1 MKKLALLLACIMV
14 FASIAVVSVS
24 AADNVY
30 AAPYTTTE
38 PKMTGNAYQ
47 NETKAIWDLATWTAM
62 SNGAERNMGGDGVP
76 QFKVLH
82 DANNIYV
89 VVEYKDTDPV
99 YPTNNENKA
108 ADSMMIA
115 FYKNGTEDKCFGGH
129 DYYFGANENEKA
141 ALCQNH
147 VVYHIPL
154 NQEPNGIQNAGE
166 CGKTVNWGNT
176 LSGKGEETGTDYA
189 FRSNYADG
197 ITSWEIRIPKSVL
210 GTFTNEIG
218 MEIQY
223 GEVGLACPEGP
234 VDNWSYNSYVWSGDG
249 FRATKALFED
259 TATYGTLQ
267 LLAEGE
273 AAPTPVE
280 TEPVETEP
288 VETEPVET
296 EPVETEP
303 VETEPVETEPKET
316 EAKETEKADE
326 PAVTT
331 DATEE
336 PAGNAFPVIPVVIAA
351 VVVLAIVIVAIVLA
365 KKKKAK

>member
-47 NETKAIWDLATWTAM
+47 NDTKAIWDLATWASI

-89 VVEYKDTDPV
+89 VVEYKDMDPV

-115 FYKNGTEDKCFGGH
+115 FYKNGTEDKCSGGH
-129 DYYFGANENEKA
+129 SYYFGTNEDANA

-154 NQEPNGIQNAGE
+154 NSEANGIQSAGE
-166 CGKTVNWGNT
+166 CGKTVSWGNT

-189 FRSNYADG
+189 FRSNHADG
-197 ITSWEIRIPKSVL
+197 ITSWEIRIPKSAL

-218 MEIQY
+218 MDIQY
-223 GEVGLACPEGP
+223 GEVSLACPEGP
-234 VDNWSYNSYVWSGDG
+234 VENWSYNSYVWSGDG
-249 FRATKALFED
+249 NRATKALFED

-288 VETEPVET
+288 VETEPTET

-303 VETEPVETEPKET
+303 TETEPVETEPKET
-316 EAKETEKADE
+316 EKANE
-326 PAVTT
+326 PTVTT
-331 DATEE
+331 DAVEE
-336 PAGNAFPVIPVVIAA
+336 PAGSAFPVIPVAIAA
-351 VVVLAIVIVAIVLA
+351 VVVLAIIILVVVL